1 MPSLS
6 DEDFAIV
13 SVEPVDPPK
22 DLTGTGWHC
31 YVIEQGDN
39 RIEGYKQGK
48 TRAVRRAV
56 EEIVAALNQR
66 RHGKFGRVHLTMSS
80 PRKK

>member
-1 MPSLS
+1 MSAPSE
-6 DEDFAIV
+6 EDFAIV
-13 SVEPVDPPK
+13 SVEPVDPPD
-22 DLTGTGWHC
+22 DLSGKGWHC

-39 RIEGYKQGK
+39 QIRGYKQGK
-48 TRAVRRAV
+48 TVAVRRAV